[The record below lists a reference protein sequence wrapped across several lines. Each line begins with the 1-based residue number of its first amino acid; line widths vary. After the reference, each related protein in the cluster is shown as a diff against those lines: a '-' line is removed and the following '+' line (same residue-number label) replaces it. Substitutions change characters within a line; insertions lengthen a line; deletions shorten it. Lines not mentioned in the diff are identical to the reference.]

1 MYKWCLVVKNP
12 SAGDARKTGSIP
24 RLGRSSGVGKLHPI
38 PVFLPGKFHG
48 RRSVVSYS
56 LWHHEESDTTE
67 QSTHVG
73 LAGNILARILHP
85 D

>member
-1 MYKWCLVVKNP
+1 MVLVVNNL
-12 SAGDARKTGSIP
+12 SVNAEDARNTDSIP
-24 RLGRSSGVGKLHPI
+24 GWGRSPGVGKVHPI
-38 PVFLPGKFHG
+38 PVFLAGKFQG
-48 RRSVVSYS
+48 RRNLVSYS
-56 LWHHEESDTTE
+56 PWRHKESDTTE